1 MNPIIDRIAYKI
13 EEGIKSLEF
22 IEGIVLYGGFARKSH
37 DYYSDLDL
45 FIYLN
50 EFSNENIEKEIKQ
63 IVIEILNNDD
73 EGISNQ
79 FEIYNKWIIFTE
91 KTFIKI
97 EIGIKKIEE
106 AKEDIIYIA
115 ESMITN
121 PIEAIGY
128 DKNNRVK
135 QIYLENW
142 IDLSDINR
150 LKALFKEKIYKFI
163 YYFERCLANLAKD
176 DEYRAYMNYS
186 LSFYKLAELKAM
198 VEDKHYNLYQPS
210 RFTTDIID
218 NWDLR
223 NKYYRASAGL
233 RKYDMIDQRDNLKN
247 LFLGVLKKGM
257 DKFNLGKAIFSD
269 IQNFF
274 KKVDEKYLLFKNLRD
289 IALIP
294 NNFSDEIKIKEGLI
308 FRSASLSKN
317 NSGMILEFLKEKKIK
332 HILDI
337 RCKDELENYI
347 KYNNFYDDELKENY
361 VINIPFK
368 IEVNTYIPDK
378 PYENFYYAFLKD
390 FRDELGLIFEK
401 YFSNAS
407 KNRLIIHCEGGKDRT
422 GVIIALLLDLLGV
435 DRELIL
441 QDYLL
446 SYSDTNRK
454 YIEFIFEIIDNE
466 YIGTEEFLRNQCNVS
481 EKAIQNIKKV
491 LVFNK

>member
-22 IEGIVLYGGFARKSH
+22 IEGIVFYGGFARKSH

-50 EFSNENIEKEIKQ
+50 EAYSENVEKQIKQ

-79 FEIYNKWIIFTE
+79 FEVYNKWIIFTE

-163 YYFERCLANLAKD
+163 YYFERYLANLAKD

-186 LSFYKLAELKAM
+186 LSFCKLAELKAM
-198 VEDKHYNLYQPS
+198 VEDKHYHLYQPS

-218 NWDLR
+218 NSDLL

-247 LFLGVLKKGM
+247 LFLSVLKKGM
-257 DKFNLGKAIFSD
+257 DKFNLGKAILSD

-274 KKVDEKYLLFKNLRD
+274 KKVDEKYLPFKNLRD

-294 NNFSDEIKIKEGLI
+294 NHFSNGRKIKEGLI
-308 FRSASLSKN
+308 YRSASLSKN
-317 NSGMILEFLKEKKIK
+317 NSGMILEFLKKKKIK
-332 HILDI
+332 YILDI
-337 RCKDELENYI
+337 RDKDELENYI

-368 IEVNTYIPDK
+368 TEVNTYIPDK

-390 FRDELGLIFEK
+390 FRDEKGLIFGK
-401 YFSNAS
+401 YFTNAS
-407 KNRLIIHCEGGKDRT
+407 KKRLIIHCEGGKDRT
-422 GVIIALLLDLLGV
+422 GVIIALLLDLLEV
-435 DRELIL
+435 ERKLIIV
-441 QDYLL
+441 DYLL

-454 YIEFIFEIIDNE
+454 YIDFVFKIIDEE
-466 YIGTEEFLRNQCNVS
+466 YGGSENFLLHHCNIS
-481 EKAIQNIKKV
+481 KESINTIKEA
-491 LVFNK
+491 LVAK